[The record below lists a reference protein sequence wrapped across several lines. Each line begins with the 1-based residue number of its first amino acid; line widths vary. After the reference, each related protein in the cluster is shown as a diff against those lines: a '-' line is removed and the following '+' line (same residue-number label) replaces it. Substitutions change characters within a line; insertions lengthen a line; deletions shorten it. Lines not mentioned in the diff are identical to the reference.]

1 MPAGNDLI
9 ESVGSLV
16 KELEEAGLDPILVG
30 GMALVLLGSQRVTRD
45 FDFLLSGKETAAKVA
60 VEILYRHGF
69 ELISKLN
76 DKGEVLRTIGNP
88 RVAISRLSLDSPDSA
103 YFYNHDSGL
112 KVDLLFDFPV
122 PAVEISGRADKIK
135 IRSHSFRVASVL
147 DLIRLKEISFADRK
161 TASDAQDLEFLRRI
175 KQ

>member
-1 MPAGNDLI
+1 
-9 ESVGSLV
+9 
-16 KELEEAGLDPILVG
+16 
-30 GMALVLLGSQRVTRD
+30 
-45 FDFLLSGKETAAKVA
+45 
-60 VEILYRHGF
+60 
-69 ELISKLN
+69 
-76 DKGEVLRTIGNP
+76 
-88 RVAISRLSLDSPDSA
+88 VAISRLSLDSPDSA